1 MTPEQKNQCGKIIH
15 SSAVLAGA
23 GNLVPIPGLGFAADT
38 AALTT
43 MAVRL
48 AGVFGSSLTRSAGKA
63 MALAALKRAML
74 QQPIK
79 MVGKEVSK
87 LVPVLGQLVAPTISV
102 AILETTGWAL
112 ATELAG
118 EAKLGS

>member
-1 MTPEQKNQCGKIIH
+1 MTPEQRNQCRKIIH
-15 SSAVLAGA
+15 SSALLAGA
-23 GNLVPIPGLGFAADT
+23 GNLVPVPGLGFMADT

-63 MALAALKRAML
+63 MALAALKRTML

-87 LVPVLGQLVAPTISV
+87 FVPILGQLVAPTISV

-112 ATELAG
+112 ATELAAEG
-118 EAKLGS
+118 KLT